1 MLRLNVREKWGL
13 AVAAALLIGFVVAA
27 LGQDLAS
34 ALAPVKGKKCQVYL
48 KSGEVRKGKLIK
60 FGDDYITLEV
70 KLSPF
75 YAEPQTYQITQ
86 VDRIEYGKNRF
97 VDVEQLLSKPG
108 TAKTSEASV
117 SGEQVV
123 AGASSASGQAKSAP
137 SSKKSS
143 ASSDDDTVQRL
154 MAILKSLDDGATTKP
169 DESSLA
175 AVTEPTGS
183 SGSASKQETRVA
195 TKPQQPT
202 GQVRPKSTSR
212 GTSPVAT
219 RPQRARKVVV
229 PLTRKTVRTQPVRS
243 AVVKSSPQQAPK
255 TPEPSPTSAGGL
267 KRTSRAESTSSRVK
281 RPTAARKPRPR
292 KTIPVPKPQKTRLAD
307 VSPSAAGA
315 AGAGRRSGRGAAQQK
330 AVVKKAQAQQ
340 KTIESTERVASS
352 PVSPPARE
360 ASGEPVLKAVT
371 VLAGAVGLLALAV
384 LALAVVV
391 LRRHRATTGPF
402 PAARPS
408 PPRPVVAEEPGP
420 ESMPEPPAPIRVV
433 MVKGDYAVV
442 DHGLD
447 HGIKVGELLLMRRAV
462 EDGEYEI
469 GLARVLKVFDRLS
482 GVKLIERWVETDLRV
497 GDSAVRYKP
506 AEPRPEE
513 LTSVAV
519 KHVGGRP
526 HPEVESKPVEHVTH
540 TSLVGNGGSQQ
551 RGSWPQG

>member
-1 MLRLNVREKWGL
+1 MLRLNVREKLGL
-13 AVAAALLIGFVVAA
+13 AVAAAILTGFVVAA

-97 VDVEQLLSKPG
+97 VDVDQLLGKSG
-108 TAKTSEASV
+108 SAKSSEASK
-117 SGEQVV
+117 SGEQVAV
-123 AGASSASGQAKSAP
+123 GTSNASGQANPAS

-154 MAILKSLDDGATTKP
+154 MAILKSLDDGAATKP
-169 DESSLA
+169 DEGSLA
-175 AVTEPTGS
+175 AVTEPSAGS
-183 SGSASKQETRVA
+183 SSTAKQETRA
-195 TKPQQPT
+195 ASKPQQPVQ
-202 GQVRPKSTSR
+202 QVRPKTTSR
-212 GTSPVAT
+212 TTTQVAT

-229 PLTRKTVRTQPVRS
+229 PLTRKTVRTEPVRT
-243 AVVKSSPQQAPK
+243 AAVKSSPQQAPK
-255 TPEPSPTSAGGL
+255 RRKQTAISTSRR
-267 KRTSRAESTSSRVK
+267 KRTSRAVSTSSQGK
-281 RPTAARKPRPR
+281 RRTAVRKPRPR

-307 VSPSAAGA
+307 LSPSGASVAGTDQRVST
-315 AGAGRRSGRGAAQQK
+315 GAEQQA
-330 AVVKKAQAQQ
+330 AVVKKVRPQQ
-340 KTIESTERVASS
+340 KALESTAEVASS
-352 PVSPPARE
+352 RVSPPARE

-391 LRRHRATTGPF
+391 LRRHKAATEPL
-402 PAARPS
+402 PAAQTS
-408 PPRPVVAEEPGP
+408 PPKPVATEEPRP
-420 ESMPEPPAPIRVV
+420 EPMPEPPAPIHVV

-447 HGIKVGELLLMRRAV
+447 HGIKVGELLLLRRAV

-497 GDSAVRYKP
+497 GDSAVRYRP
-506 AEPRPEE
+506 AEPGPEE

-526 HPEVESKPVEHVTH
+526 HPEAESKPATHVAH
-540 TSLVGNGGSQQ
+540 ASLSGNASSQQ
-551 RGSWPQG
+551 RGGWPPA